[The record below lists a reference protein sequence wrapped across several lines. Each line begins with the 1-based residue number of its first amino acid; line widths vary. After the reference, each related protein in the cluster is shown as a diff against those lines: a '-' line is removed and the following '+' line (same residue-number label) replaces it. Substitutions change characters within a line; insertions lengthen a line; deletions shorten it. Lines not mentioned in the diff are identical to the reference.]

1 MLILDRELRGLEM
14 VVVVGLL
21 QGNLLLREGFPS
33 SGCVEGQMA
42 QGWVTPEWP
51 NCPSSAFLSIAGPK
65 RLSFRQEHG
74 WQKAKDTAEGRKRS
88 SATLSINM
96 I

>member
-1 MLILDRELRGLEM
+1 M
-14 VVVVGLL
+14 
-21 QGNLLLREGFPS
+21 QGNLLLHEGFPS

-51 NCPSSAFLSIAGPK
+51 YGPSSVFLSIAGPK
-65 RLSFRQEHG
+65 RLSFREEHG

-88 SATLSINM
+88 PAALSINM